1 MDIKTA
7 KYINGIH
14 DNEQNCMI
22 KVTLNDDSVLWVP
35 NECMENKDFAE
46 IKRQVDAGELT
57 IEEADSE

>member
-14 DNEQNCMI
+14 DNEKNGMI

-35 NECMENKDFAE
+35 NECMENTDYAE
-46 IKRQVDAGELT
+46 IKQQVDEGKLT
-57 IEEADSE
+57 IEEAE